1 MDLLTRILKRAIEIR
16 DLEEYAAIN
25 DETKQVFDILYK
37 DSKKNVS
44 SDNSSETE
52 EKRKTDENLVEI
64 LLPGSHGWARLNRNQ
79 EFIIEDVFVHHK
91 HGLRYRV
98 KYLDETEASLPIG
111 DNIAG
116 LEGVSTYG
124 YYDLETGKTIEIID
138 DGL

>member
-1 MDLLTRILKRAIEIR
+1 MDLLTRILERAIEIR
-16 DLEEYAAIN
+16 DLEEYAALN

-37 DSKKNVS
+37 DSKKNVF

-52 EKRKTDENLVEI
+52 EKRKTDENLEKI
-64 LLPGSHGWARLNRNQ
+64 LLPGSHGWALLKRNQ
-79 EFIIEDVFVHHK
+79 EFIIENVFVHPK
-91 HGLRYRV
+91 HGLHYRV

-116 LEGVSTYG
+116 LEGKSNYG